1 MNIPAPKENILK
13 KIRQALAQPTNLP
26 FPASEGV
33 DSVFKPSQ
41 QELELEFAERFI
53 KLQGRFSFCENEQQL
68 VEQLHTL
75 VTARNWQNI
84 YCRED
89 SLKQSLSKKGFHNFN
104 ATDLQSC
111 DASITGCEYLVA
123 RTGSMV
129 MSAAQQSGR
138 TVSVYAPVHICIAF
152 TNQLVYDIK
161 DAINNVKEKYG
172 EALPSLITL
181 ATGPGRTAD
190 IEKTLVVG
198 VHGPKEV
205 FCFLVEE

>member
-1 MNIPAPKENILK
+1 MNVSASKENILK
-13 KIRQALAQPTNLP
+13 KIRQALSHPTNLP

-41 QELELEFAERFI
+41 QELEFEFAERFT
-53 KLQGRFSFCENEQQL
+53 KLQGRFSFCENQQQL
-68 VEQLHTL
+68 TEQLNTL
-75 VTARNWQNI
+75 ITARNWQNI
-84 YCRED
+84 FCKED
-89 SLKQSLSKKGFHNFN
+89 ILKQNLINGGFTNFN
-104 ATDLQSC
+104 ATDLHSC
-111 DASITGCEYLVA
+111 DASITSCEQLIA
-123 RTGSMV
+123 RTGSIV

-138 TVSVYAPVHICIAF
+138 TVSVYAPVHICIAY

-161 DAINNVKEKYG
+161 DAITNVKEKYA

-181 ATGPGRTAD
+181 ATGPSRTAD